1 MRDVRLTKQIYL
13 LCPPC
18 ISPSLLRLQWG
29 EFGVVIYLDG
39 SDVLSSVAGQSP
51 GVCTVLVCVCLFSW
65 LRVSSKSSA
74 AR

>member
-1 MRDVRLTKQIYL
+1 MVTCDVKLTKQIDL

-51 GVCTVLVCVCLFSW
+51 GVCTVLVCVC
-65 LRVSSKSSA
+65 
-74 AR
+74 